1 MSIFALEVLMV
12 VGFLASRTGRW
23 LRIATGAGMVLGG
36 LASGTRKGAGVAL
49 LGLGPL
55 IAGTL
60 DLVLVAPFFGLPM
73 SGEELRRELGA
84 DDGTKLEG
92 YGPSARP
99 LPPTIH

>member
-1 MSIFALEVLMV
+1 MF

-36 LASGTRKGAGVAL
+36 LASGSKRGAGLAL

-55 IAGTL
+55 VAGTL

-73 SGEELRRELGA
+73 QGEALRKELGVEYEGA
-84 DDGTKLEG
+84 LLEG
-92 YGPSARP
+92 YGPSPRP
-99 LPPTIH
+99 LSPTIH